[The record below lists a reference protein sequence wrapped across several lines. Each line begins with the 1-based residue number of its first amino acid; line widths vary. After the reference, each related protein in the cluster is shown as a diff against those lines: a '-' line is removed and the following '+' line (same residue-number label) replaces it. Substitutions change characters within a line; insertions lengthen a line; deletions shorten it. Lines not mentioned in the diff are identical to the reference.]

1 MPGIRPPRLQAFP
14 KLPGLIGLQVRSRRD
29 HRPLVVDRV
38 LMNGYT
44 DTIIGLPFP
53 APGLPLGIGVAQF
66 LLGQVKTD

>member
-1 MPGIRPPRLQAFP
+1 MLGIRDPCLQTVPQAVA
-14 KLPGLIGLQVRSRRD
+14 LIGLPVRSRRD
-29 HRPLVVDRV
+29 HRPLVGDRV